1 MDSMQW
7 RSEAECRPAVAYLG
21 YGRHGSCHGR
31 HFDGGAKGAWQNSKC
46 MTCSFFN
53 LYCTPHTTI
62 NCTAASI
69 QRPSNAIIWVC
80 CVSTKHCEKT
90 VVLWHNTTVRHC
102 DRTRTLPCNT
112 SSSDSYKQ
120 GFASQFEFVVMG
132 FRQEDVGQ
140 NVVVTSLSQCLWE
153 SDCHANSS

>member
-31 HFDGGAKGAWQNSKC
+31 HFDGGAKGAWQKSKFK
-46 MTCSFFN
+46 TCSFFN
-53 LYCTPHTTI
+53 LCCAPHTTI

-69 QRPSNAIIWVC
+69 QRHYNAIIWVC

-90 VVLWHNTTVRHC
+90 GIVTQHNGQTLRQNKNAPLQYLVL
-102 DRTRTLPCNT
+102 D
-112 SSSDSYKQ
+112 SSYKQ
-120 GFASQFEFVVMG
+120 GFASQFVVMR

-140 NVVVTSLSQCLWE
+140 NVVVTSLSQCL
-153 SDCHANSS
+153 